1 MAANHAP
8 PSTLGG
14 GPSGGGDFT
23 RQEAADYIASLLES
37 LRPIAE
43 QAKLSFLAY
52 LIAIALEE
60 AKKRGRISV
69 VLVGIIDQG
78 HELAAMALEP
88 AGEV

>member
-1 MAANHAP
+1 MPRRQRSGAV
-8 PSTLGG
+8 
-14 GPSGGGDFT
+14 PSGGGDFT
-23 RQEAADYIASLLES
+23 RQEDANYIASLLES

>member
-1 MAANHAP
+1 MPRRQRSGA
-8 PSTLGG
+8 

-23 RQEAADYIASLLES
+23 RQEAANYIASLLES

-69 VLVGIIDQG
+69 VLLGIIDQG